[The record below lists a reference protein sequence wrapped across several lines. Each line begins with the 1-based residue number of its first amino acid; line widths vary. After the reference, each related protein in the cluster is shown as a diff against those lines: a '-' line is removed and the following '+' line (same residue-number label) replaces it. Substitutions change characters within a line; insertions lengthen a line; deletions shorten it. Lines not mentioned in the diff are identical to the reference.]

1 MSKSEA
7 RKFINQLIAH
17 PRIRQK
23 ASELRPHED
32 ISGYVIDHDL
42 SPCQVV
48 LSVRA
53 DSPLSLQHKQAKRG
67 FPEEIPSGPVWVDKF
82 GLSSTRTRSLL
93 GHADADKAVY
103 AYSGTHYPRWRVQF
117 SSLESLFHAGGFGE
131 NLTLAGMD
139 EDSVC
144 IGDIVRLG
152 SSRLQ
157 VSQPVQL
164 DQLSFLRS
172 AEKAFAVAARHTKRT
187 GWYYRVL
194 EPGWITAGDRA
205 VLIKRLNPSW
215 SVTRFNN
222 IIGGKDPTR
231 KELAELTRL
240 RGLASEWQWAAKKT
254 LKGVEESF
262 TFFWHR

>member
-1 MSKSEA
+1 
-7 RKFINQLIAH
+7 
-17 PRIRQK
+17 
-23 ASELRPHED
+23 
-32 ISGYVIDHDL
+32 L
-42 SPCQVV
+42 SP
-48 LSVRA
+48 
-53 DSPLSLQHKQAKRG
+53 
-67 FPEEIPSGPVWVDKF
+67 
-82 GLSSTRTRSLL
+82 
-93 GHADADKAVY
+93 
-103 AYSGTHYPRWRVQF
+103 YSN
-117 SSLESLFHAGGFGE
+117 AGGFGE

-157 VSQPVQL
+157 ASQPGQL

>member
-1 MSKSEA
+1 
-7 RKFINQLIAH
+7 
-17 PRIRQK
+17 
-23 ASELRPHED
+23 
-32 ISGYVIDHDL
+32 
-42 SPCQVV
+42 
-48 LSVRA
+48 
-53 DSPLSLQHKQAKRG
+53 
-67 FPEEIPSGPVWVDKF
+67 
-82 GLSSTRTRSLL
+82 
-93 GHADADKAVY
+93 
-103 AYSGTHYPRWRVQF
+103 
-117 SSLESLFHAGGFGE
+117 
-131 NLTLAGMD
+131 MD
-139 EDSVC
+139 EESVC

-157 VSQPVQL
+157 VSQPGQL

-231 KELAELTRL
+231 KEFAELTDYADSRQSGGGPPKSVTQHE
-240 RGLASEWQWAAKKT
+240 RVRVVS
-254 LKGVEESF
+254 
-262 TFFWHR
+262 